1 MTAGAE
7 EGVRPVLTLTA
18 AAAAKWVAA
27 FAFMTA
33 TLYFLHTGRRDRDV
47 DRLFWAA
54 VCGLLTG
61 LIAAI

>member
-1 MTAGAE
+1 MTPQ
-7 EGVRPVLTLTA
+7 EGVRPVLTLTGV
-18 AAAAKWVAA
+18 AAAKWVAA

-33 TLYFLHTGRRDRDV
+33 TLYFLNTGRRNNDV
-47 DRLFWAA
+47 GRLYWAA